1 METTTAT
8 PPPPPAPVF
17 ASPTTRTWCILAHA
31 SALVGFVVP
40 FFGHMVGPLII
51 WLAKRPDSPEID
63 AHGKESMNFQI
74 SMLIYNIVAGIL
86 CIILIGIPILI
97 LLHFANII
105 FVIIASI
112 QAGEGRLYRYPMTI
126 RLIN

>member
-1 METTTAT
+1 METTTT
-8 PPPPPAPVF
+8 PPPVPA
-17 ASPTTRTWCILAHA
+17 SYSTPTTRTWCILAHA

-63 AHGKESMNFQI
+63 AHGKESMNFQL

-126 RLIN
+126 RLIT